1 MMHIQQSVN
10 FDWLL
15 NTQSRVLHADWF
27 ILEISEKASLSIN
40 MPYCSKGAKCSPATT
55 LQDKIRDYQNCK

>member
-15 NTQSRVLHADWF
+15 NTQSRVLHADRF
-27 ILEISEKASLSIN
+27 ILEISETASLSIN
-40 MPYCSKGAKCSPATT
+40 IPYCSKGAKSSPATIF
-55 LQDKIRDYQNCK
+55 QFHAFC